1 MGTAV
6 SVAGSASTVLT
17 ESITVTGVSSRTA
30 ELCLQPASAWTEDDL
45 SHYIL
50 EEIERL
56 HGPQLPNQN
65 SARILQGFWR
75 RFGTDGARIA
85 RSAFESRRGMWM
97 GAPVTIRRFAESHD
111 GFFSLLIL
119 KELDGAS

>member
-6 SVAGSASTVLT
+6 SVSSSATTVLA
-17 ESITVTGVSSRTA
+17 ERMTVAGVSSRTA
-30 ELCLQPASAWTEDDL
+30 ELCLQPASGWTSGDL
-45 SHYIL
+45 SYYIL
-50 EEIERL
+50 QEIEDL
-56 HGPQLPNQN
+56 HGPQLPNPN
-65 SARILQGFWR
+65 SARILEEFWR
-75 RFGTDGARIA
+75 RFGTDGVRIA

-119 KELDGAS
+119 KELDSAS